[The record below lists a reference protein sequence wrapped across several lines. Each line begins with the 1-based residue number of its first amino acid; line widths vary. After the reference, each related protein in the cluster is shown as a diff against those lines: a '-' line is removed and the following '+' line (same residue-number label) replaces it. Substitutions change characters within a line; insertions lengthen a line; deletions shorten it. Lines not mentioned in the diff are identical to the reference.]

1 MAVSDFLMCN
11 KFLRKHDIYSS
22 EHTERYFSY
31 KSCTFESTGNSSFGP
46 VMHSSFTPLAVVPTQ
61 LGRTYSYIASAET
74 NG

>member
-11 KFLRKHDIYSS
+11 KFLKKHIYSS

-46 VMHSSFTPLAVVPTQ
+46 V
-61 LGRTYSYIASAET
+61 SYKNCI
-74 NG
+74 